1 MSNSTNT
8 ASPAPPELESV
19 QRWMQAVITHPDGVL
34 KGADSEA
41 AQQLINAGAG
51 NLESVVTRSRKL
63 DAADRLAIYANAY
76 YARLL
81 DCLGEV
87 FPILKRTLGEEVF
100 NGFGFGYLQSY
111 PSQSYTLQHLGQHFI
126 TYLDETRP
134 DNSDSDSDS
143 AAGNWTEFLI
153 DLARLEWTI
162 YDVFDGPG
170 LESVEASDLPDF
182 LELSQANWLDLRIET
197 APCLQLLSVE
207 YPVNDHYTAVRAT
220 DDEIELAFPQ
230 PARQYL
236 AISRRDYVVR
246 RYQLNRTQ
254 FALLEALQEGL
265 TLGDALERCLD
276 IAEQDSDSDVDLE
289 TDLPQWFRNWS
300 AEICFFAKVTSP
312 QP

>member
-1 MSNSTNT
+1 MSNSTDT
-8 ASPAPPELESV
+8 TPAPPELESV
-19 QRWMQAVITHPDGVL
+19 QRWMQAVLTHPDGVL

-41 AQQLINAGAG
+41 AQQLIKAGAG
-51 NLESVVTRSRKL
+51 NLESVVTRSRNL
-63 DAADRLAIYANAY
+63 EAADRLAIYANAY

-100 NGFGFGYLQSY
+100 NGFGFGYLQNY

-134 DNSDSDSDS
+134 DSSDSD
-143 AAGNWTEFLI
+143 AGDWTEFLI

-170 LESVEASDLPDF
+170 LEAVAPSELPDF
-182 LELSQANWLDLRIET
+182 LELNQANWLDLHIQT
-197 APCLQLLSVE
+197 APCLQLLTVE

-230 PARQYL
+230 PARQHL
-236 AISRRDYVVR
+236 AISRRNYIVR
-246 RYQLNRTQ
+246 RYQLNGTQ
-254 FALLEALQEGL
+254 FALLQALQEGL
-265 TLGDALERCLD
+265 PLGDALERCLD
-276 IAEQDSDSDVDLE
+276 VAELDGDVDLE

-300 AEICFFAKVTSP
+300 AEICFFASVTST
-312 QP
+312 QS